1 MDESQQLLGKEK
13 KNVYAVKIVLLF
25 LSTFTQVPRIK
36 IKFVF
41 FFNIKDFFK
50 HLAKIS

>member
-1 MDESQQLLGKEK
+1 MDESQQLLGEE
-13 KNVYAVKIVLLF
+13 KNVYAVKIALLF

-50 HLAKIS
+50 HLVKIS